1 MNQIVQVKTSTK
13 EYEVII
19 GGGLHYGEEIAKV
32 KKPCKVVVVSDDI
45 VFSLYGEKHADT
57 KYCLSYF
64 PMVRN
69 LRI

>member
-45 VFSLYGEKHADT
+45 VFSLYADM
-57 KYCLSYF
+57 KCYLLYF

-69 LRI
+69 QRI

>member
-1 MNQIVQVKTSTK
+1 MISSMNQIVQVKTSTK

-45 VFSLYGEKHADT
+45 VFSLYG
-57 KYCLSYF
+57 
-64 PMVRN
+64 
-69 LRI
+69 